1 MAKFYG
7 IGVGPGDSDLVTV
20 KAVQCLANLDILY
33 TPESRKNGKSLA
45 LSIVGPHLSPQLCI
59 KQRHFPM
66 ISSFQEKNNQW
77 SAIAREI
84 ISDVKDGWNVGF
96 VTLGDPMVYST
107 YSYLLERIGTDIE
120 TETLSG
126 IPSFI
131 QLAATLQLPLTMDDQ
146 SLAVIPATASEDTLE
161 QALLLHDTVVIMK
174 VANHMDRVRS
184 LLERLDL
191 LETSHLVSK
200 VAMEDQEI
208 KSPLSSVHDL
218 AGLSYFSTVLVTKRS
233 H

>member
-1 MAKFYG
+1 
-7 IGVGPGDSDLVTV
+7 
-20 KAVQCLANLDILY
+20 
-33 TPESRKNGKSLA
+33 
-45 LSIVGPHLSPQLCI
+45 
-59 KQRHFPM
+59 
-66 ISSFQEKNNQW
+66 
-77 SAIAREI
+77 
-84 ISDVKDGWNVGF
+84 
-96 VTLGDPMVYST
+96 
-107 YSYLLERIGTDIE
+107 
-120 TETLSG
+120 
-126 IPSFI
+126 
-131 QLAATLQLPLTMDDQ
+131 MDDQ